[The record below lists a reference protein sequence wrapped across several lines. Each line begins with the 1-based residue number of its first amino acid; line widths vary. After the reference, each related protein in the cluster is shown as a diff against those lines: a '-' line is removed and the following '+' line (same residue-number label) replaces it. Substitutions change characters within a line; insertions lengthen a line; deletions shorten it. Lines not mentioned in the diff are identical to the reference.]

1 MDPVT
6 PTLLPLVRW
15 LAVFSAVTLKH
26 KQGKKSACFSLLN
39 GLSTASVKLQ
49 KATPDVE
56 YRNSGSAHN
65 LPTSATFSCYLSP
78 CFIVFNFSIS
88 SLTWSRFQ
96 SAILSVPD
104 TSWTCSSVNP
114 CFLRLAQ
121 NPCQLIGLS
130 CLLYTS
136 PSPRDS

>member
-1 MDPVT
+1 MVYLQLVYGCKKQDPMSH
-6 PTLLPLVRW
+6 PTILDQ
-15 LAVFSAVTLKH
+15 H
-26 KQGKKSACFSLLN
+26 IIC
-39 GLSTASVKLQ
+39 LQ
-49 KATPDVE
+49 AQR
-56 YRNSGSAHN
+56 Y
-65 LPTSATFSCYLSP
+65 SCYLSP